1 MTISKPPDWS
11 SGQWI
16 ALYGFTVAALL
27 SWGVFILS
35 RNDHD
40 MKLLALG
47 AVISTSSTLIGTAS
61 TILVGKT
68 NPATGN
74 HDLTSLPG
82 GSIATD
88 STTVQLPPLST
99 PPSPIEPPVA

>member
-1 MTISKPPDWS
+1 MTINKPPDWS

-27 SWGVFILS
+27 SWGVFVLA

-68 NPATGN
+68 NPPATGS
-74 HDLTSLPG
+74 HDLSSLPD
-82 GSIATD
+82 GSITTD
-88 STTVQLPPLST
+88 STTVQLPP
-99 PPSPIEPPVA
+99 IEPNAVPKS